1 MQLFPAEIMADR
13 KQLDNVEYFK
23 YLCSLNTND
32 ARFTR
37 ENKSR
42 IVLVKAA
49 FNKKNTLFASKLKL
63 NLGEKT
69 SEVLHWKHSF
79 KSIVLKLGYFEN

>member
-1 MQLFPAEIMADR
+1 MQPFPVEIMAHR
-13 KQLDNVEYFK
+13 KQLENVEYFK
-23 YLCSLNTND
+23 YLCSLKTND

-49 FNKKNTLFASKLKL
+49 FNKKKILFTSKLKI
-63 NLGEKT
+63 NLGKT
-69 SEVLHWKHSF
+69 LVKCYAGSIASKVLC
-79 KSIVLKLGYFEN
+79 